1 MDFYYLCPPMKRLV
15 HILVLACLVAACTSP
30 VETRH
35 GASLPTDDMHPRLAA
50 IDTLMWQQPDSAL
63 AVLLDFAASPQ
74 ADSLDAFD
82 GHYCQMLISELL
94 YKNDCEQSNR
104 TELLRAVDYFDSI
117 VMTDGRDAMNRVST
131 DNIVF
136 LDARAHYINGVGF
149 YEQDSIVP
157 ACQAYLKALQVME
170 GHFKDD
176 ELNRN
181 MIRFMGLINTRLAS
195 LFFYNDAVKQSIETS
210 RKSLLY
216 FENLGHQK
224 SIVNA
229 LMLVGRCYGLDNSN
243 DSAFVYFKKAQSVAE
258 KNGFQKSQFN
268 AMVELGPLY
277 YEKGLKDSAFII
289 LHEALSNCMIK
300 DDSLATCMGLGQLFY
315 KEHNYDS
322 AIFYLEQSVKRETF
336 DTETASADLLHDSY
350 MALGDKDKASH
361 YGEMY
366 KKNMIHYSA
375 KSTKKIEVITL
386 YGKYMQQQQ
395 ETHQTHMFG
404 RYLRHTMIV
413 VCLLV
418 LCMAYLFLYGRFAE
432 RKSAMTQSQ
441 LSGKIK
447 VANQLVKEQEAIITT
462 QREKLEMLCQ
472 KKKPDF
478 ETVYVSFLQEPICR
492 HILSVFQDE
501 NITVGL
507 RCPAYE
513 KLALSLEQKQQFWKA
528 VDYYFPQFFSI
539 LAKQYPR
546 LTTSDGRYACFY
558 LLDINDG
565 QIAVLMGVSYQSVW
579 KRSKKMKEIMDG
591 VNDLSLV
598 MKSIAKTSI
607 I

>member
-1 MDFYYLCPPMKRLV
+1 MRKLFLIASIFLLCSCSRFQDV
-15 HILVLACLVAACTSP
+15 HPVLNDTPHRAALDA
-30 VETRH
+30 V
-35 GASLPTDDMHPRLAA
+35 
-50 IDTLMWQQPDSAL
+50 DTLLQQQPDSAL
-63 AVLLDFAASPQ
+63 TALLTFNDAIGDTVLNPWECSRFHL
-74 ADSLDAFD
+74 
-82 GHYCQMLISELL
+82 MLSELL
-94 YKNDCEQSNR
+94 YKNDYSQDNR
-104 TELLRAVDYFDSI
+104 TELLAAMAYYDSLA
-117 VMTDGRDAMNRVST
+117 DCHPNDATLVY
-131 DNIVF
+131 
-136 LDARAHYINGVGF
+136 LQARAHYMDGVGW
-149 YEQDSIVP
+149 YELDSIVP
-157 ACQAYLKALQVME
+157 ACQAYLRALQVME
-170 GHFKDD
+170 SHFKDD
-176 ELNRN
+176 ELDRN

>member
-1 MDFYYLCPPMKRLV
+1 MRKLFL
-15 HILVLACLVAACTSP
+15 IASLVLLCFCGRVKTVSP
-30 VETRH
+30 VLNETPHR
-35 GASLPTDDMHPRLAA
+35 AA
-50 IDTLMWQQPDSAL
+50 LDAVDTLLQQQPDSAL
-63 AVLLDFAASPQ
+63 TALLAFNDAMGDSVLNPWERSRFHL
-74 ADSLDAFD
+74 
-82 GHYCQMLISELL
+82 MLAELL
-94 YKNDCEQSNR
+94 YKNDYTQNNR
-104 TELLRAVDYFDSI
+104 AELLTATAYYDSLAGRHPFD
-117 VMTDGRDAMNRVST
+117 AP
-131 DNIVF
+131 
-136 LDARAHYINGVGF
+136 LAYLQARAHYMDGVGW

-170 GHFKDD
+170 NHFKDNEMD
-176 ELNRN
+176 RN
-181 MIRFMGLINTRLAS
+181 MIRFMGLINTRLAN
-195 LFFYNDAVKQSIETS
+195 LFLYNDAVKQSIETS

-216 FENLGHQK
+216 FEELGHQK
-224 SIVNA
+224 SIVNS
-229 LMLVGRCYGLDNSN
+229 LMLIGRCFRLDYNL
-243 DSAFVYFKKAQSVAE
+243 DTAFPYYKKALSIANE
-258 KNGFQKSQFN
+258 NGFQKMRFN
-268 AMVELGPLY
+268 AMSEMAPLY

-289 LHEALSNCMIK
+289 LHEALSNCTTK

-322 AIFYLEQSVKRETF
+322 AVFYLEKSVKRKSF

-350 MALGDKDKASH
+350 LALGDKDKAFH
-361 YGEMY
+361 YGEMF
-366 KKNMIHYSA
+366 KKNMMCYSA
-375 KSTKKIEVITL
+375 KSTKKVEVATL
-386 YGKYMQQQQ
+386 YEKYMQQQQ
-395 ETHQTHMFG
+395 ETHQMHMFG
-404 RYLRHTMIV
+404 RYLSHTMIV

-418 LCMAYLFLYGRFAE
+418 LCMALLFMFGRSAK
-432 RKSAMTQSQ
+432 RKSALTQSQ
-441 LSGKIK
+441 LSGKVK
-447 VANQLVKEQEAIITT
+447 TANQLVKEQEAIITT
-462 QREKLEMLCQ
+462 QRTELEMLRQ
-472 KKKPDF
+472 KEKPDF

-492 HILSVFQDE
+492 HILSEFQGE

-513 KLALSLEQKQQFWKA
+513 KLALSIEQQQQFWKA

-598 MKSIAKTSI
+598 VKSIAKTSI
-607 I
+607 S